1 MIERATKYIIPK
13 EDVRAMQFC
22 YLCSFGLKEPIF
34 TEEHLSLCDDNIL
47 LILRTEEEEIPLF
60 LHKSRK
66 GKFHISMQVYSTFQ
80 IDQF

>member
-1 MIERATKYIIPK
+1 MVIERTRKYIIPK

-34 TEEHLSLCDDNIL
+34 TEEHLTLCDDDTL
-47 LILRTEEEEIPLF
+47 LILRTEEKKSIF

-66 GKFHISMQVYSTFQ
+66 GKFHISMQVYETFQ